1 MRRFNLGASRR
12 FNPSMWI
19 LLAFTSACLLGF
31 YDVFKKKSLAD
42 NAVLPVLMINTVV
55 CALFFLPIII
65 GSAAGWMNVIPA
77 GDVRAHGLVLLKSVI
92 VLSSWVCGYY
102 AMKHLPLTIVGPINA
117 TRPVMTLVG
126 ALLIY
131 GENLNG
137 WQWAGVTL
145 AIFSFFLLSRSGR
158 KEGIRFAHDKWI
170 ILLVLA
176 AVLGAASGLYDKY
189 LMASAAEGGAELN
202 RYFVQGWYNL
212 YQALMMSA
220 VILFIWYPKRKQGTP
235 FQWRWSI
242 VLISVF
248 LTAADMA
255 YFYAL
260 SCPGAMIAVVSM
272 VRRGSV
278 IVSFLFGAM
287 VFKEK
292 NLRSKAIDLF
302 FVLLGMACLFIGSR

>member
-1 MRRFNLGASRR
+1 
-12 FNPSMWI
+12 MWI
-19 LLAFTSACLLGF
+19 LLAFLSACLLGF
-31 YDVFKKKSLAD
+31 YDVYKKRSLRD
-42 NAVLPVLMINTVV
+42 NAVLPVLMINTIV
-55 CALFFLPIII
+55 CALFFLPFVLQSVLTGGGPIPQAPL
-65 GSAAGWMNVIPA
+65 SAHMLVI
-77 GDVRAHGLVLLKSVI
+77 LKSLI
-92 VLSSWVCGYY
+92 VLSSWICGYY

-131 GENLNG
+131 GEQLNL
-137 WQWAGVTL
+137 WQWAGVIL
-145 AIFSFFLLSRSGR
+145 SIVSFVMLSRSGR
-158 KEGIRFAHDKWI
+158 KEGIRFAHNAW
-170 ILLVLA
+170 ILLLVIA

-189 LMASAAEGGAELN
+189 LMASTAEGGAGLN

-212 YQALMMSA
+212 YQAVMMTVVMLS
-220 VILFIWYPKRKQGTP
+220 IWLPTRRKSTP

-272 VRRGSV
+272 VRRSSV
-278 IVSFLFGAM
+278 IVSFVFGAVM
-287 VFKEK
+287 FKEK
-292 NLRSKAIDLF
+292 NLRAKAIDLL
-302 FVLLGMACLFIGSR
+302 FVLLGMICLFIGSR

>member
-1 MRRFNLGASRR
+1 
-12 FNPSMWI
+12 MWI

-65 GSAAGWMNVIPA
+65 GSAAGWMNMIPA
-77 GDVRAHGLVLLKSVI
+77 EGVRAHGLVLLKSVI

-131 GENLNG
+131 GECLNG

-158 KEGIRFAHDKWI
+158 KEGIRFAHDRWI

-189 LMASAAEGGAELN
+189 LMASTAEGGAGLN

-212 YQALMMSA
+212 YQALMMSV
-220 VILFIWYPKRKQGTP
+220 VILLIWLPKRKQGTP

-260 SCPGAMIAVVSM
+260 SCLGAMIAVVSM

-292 NLRSKAIDLF
+292 NLRSKAVDLL